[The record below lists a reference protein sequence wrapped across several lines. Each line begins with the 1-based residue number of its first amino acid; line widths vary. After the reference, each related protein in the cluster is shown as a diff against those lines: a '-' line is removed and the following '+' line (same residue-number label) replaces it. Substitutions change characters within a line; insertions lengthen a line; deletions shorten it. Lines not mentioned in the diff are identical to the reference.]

1 MPQKPDQKL
10 ILRFRKF
17 LYLIYL
23 LALIL
28 PFCALYL
35 AGSTANLNQYGWWLA
50 PVLIVLMGVDQL
62 VGKESAHPP
71 GDRVKH
77 EGENNYY
84 LILVFLGLPAAT
96 VLSVCGADFFS
107 NTTELNWVGRIG
119 WMVSLGW
126 PISFLAF

>member
-17 LYLIYL
+17 LY
-23 LALIL
+23 
-28 PFCALYL
+28 
-35 AGSTANLNQYGWWLA
+35 
-50 PVLIVLMGVDQL
+50 
-62 VGKESAHPP
+62 
-71 GDRVKH
+71 
-77 EGENNYY
+77 
-84 LILVFLGLPAAT
+84 LVFLGLPAAT